1 MKFFEVNDYAPELR
15 GKNIIIGGRGIGK
28 TYSALLFAIE
38 SGEPFI
44 YLRNTDIQL
53 TECCD
58 DFGNPFKRLNKDKG
72 FNISMIKKKEHAL
85 IYNDDNIIGYGAAL
99 SIFHN
104 LRGVDLSDVKIVI
117 FDEFI
122 ESRKLTF
129 DQFKSFVHFYETVN
143 RNRELLGEDPLKVI
157 MLSNSQSINN
167 PILIGYDLVGQIESM
182 IANSIRK
189 YKRDD
194 IFLMLP
200 ESEISELKAN
210 TSHYKTLKNTKIYE
224 EIINNKFAND
234 SFYGIVKK
242 KPMREYKC
250 ICVIDGIY
258 IWTHKS
264 TGRKYACYTQATNVP
279 EFSSRD
285 NGLIFYRSFGKNL
298 MLEYAGGNLEFSCFQ
313 VKSKLLEILN

>member
-1 MKFFEVNDYAPELR
+1 MKFFEVRDYAPELR

-28 TYSALLFAIE
+28 TYSALLYAIE
-38 SGEPFI
+38 SKEPFI
-44 YLRNTDIQL
+44 YLRNTDTQL

-72 FNISMIKKKEHAL
+72 FNIQMTKKKEHAL
-85 IYNDDNIIGYGAAL
+85 IYDGESIIGYGAAL
-99 SIFHN
+99 STFNN
-104 LRGVDLSDVKIVI
+104 LRGVDLSDVKLVI

-157 MLSNSQSINN
+157 LLSNSQSINN
-167 PILIGYDLVGQIESM
+167 PILIGYKLVGQIETM
-182 IANSIRK
+182 ISNDIIK
-189 YKRDD
+189 FKRDD

-200 ESEISELKAN
+200 KSEISELKAK
-210 TSHYKTLKNTKIYE
+210 TGHYKTLKNTKIYD
-224 EIINNKFAND
+224 EIIGNKFAND

-242 KPMREYKC
+242 KPMREYRA

-258 IWTHKS
+258 IWAHKS
-264 TGRKYACYTQATNVP
+264 TGKKYACYIQALNIP
-279 EFSSRD
+279 EFTSRE
-285 NGLIFYRSFGKNL
+285 NGLIFYRTFGKNL
-298 MLEYAGGNLEFSCFQ
+298 MLEYASGNLEFSCFQ
-313 VKSKLLEILN
+313 VKSKLLEILH